1 MGTADLPSKDLVK
14 DGVPL
19 HPVLLLLM
27 GATRLVQKPDTAD
40 CHHNQ

>member
-27 GATRLVQKPDTAD
+27 GGYTHGAEA
-40 CHHNQ
+40 